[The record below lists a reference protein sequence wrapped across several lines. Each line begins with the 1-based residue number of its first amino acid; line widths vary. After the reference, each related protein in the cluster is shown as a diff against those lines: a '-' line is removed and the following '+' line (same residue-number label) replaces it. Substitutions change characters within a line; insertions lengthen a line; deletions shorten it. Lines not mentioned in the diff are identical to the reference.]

1 MKQIHFRTFLINGC
15 KDMAVFVLAKHLVE
29 ILRFTACLQAC
40 LSVQGKAAVSLRLP
54 ALPVP
59 APFEAEVT
67 PLSMNP
73 QGWI

>member
-1 MKQIHFRTFLINGC
+1 MDAKIWQF
-15 KDMAVFVLAKHLVE
+15 FVLAKHLVE

-59 APFEAEVT
+59 APFEAKS
-67 PLSMNP
+67 PLVYEP
-73 QGWI
+73 ARVDIAEIA